1 MKVKYVGK
9 RLLLITTSLLLNA
22 CSMGAGHI
30 PPAMVIL
37 SPVVKVSNSISKS
50 HHNYEIKKIKKY
62 ISINYS
68 AVRKETYQ
76 GNGEHLERLILLI
89 KNRNEVAIFKKKLQ
103 QEYELLFNNSKD
115 VVMMIDSNVI
125 KRFVPH
131 QTRLRLLAEIQND
144 YNGLRLAIKNKDISR
159 LGNIV
164 EILSITQDEK
174 EGFYSRLFQQYDSI
188 FIEPVSIR
196 VHRILKMK

>member
-9 RLLLITTSLLLNA
+9 RLLLIATSLLVNA
-22 CSMGAGHI
+22 CSIGAGHI

-50 HHNYEIKKIKKY
+50 HRNHEIKKIKKY

-89 KNRNEVAIFKKKLQ
+89 KNKNEVAIFKKKLQ

-115 VVMMIDSNVI
+115 VVMMIDSN
-125 KRFVPH
+125 KRFIPH
-131 QTRLRLLAEIQND
+131 QARLRLLAEIQND
-144 YNGLRLAIKNKDISR
+144 YNGFRLAIKNKDISR